1 MKNYLLF
8 SIKREALDFE
18 RLFFCNRLGFL
29 IKKLLLLVTDTE
41 AVGAKVFTPRFINLD
56 LYKKC

>member
-18 RLFFCNRLGFL
+18 RLFFCFRFGLQ
-29 IKKLLLLVTDTE
+29 IKVLVTHRKIVE
-41 AVGAKVFTPRFINLD
+41 GKSVYAS
-56 LYKKC
+56 LY